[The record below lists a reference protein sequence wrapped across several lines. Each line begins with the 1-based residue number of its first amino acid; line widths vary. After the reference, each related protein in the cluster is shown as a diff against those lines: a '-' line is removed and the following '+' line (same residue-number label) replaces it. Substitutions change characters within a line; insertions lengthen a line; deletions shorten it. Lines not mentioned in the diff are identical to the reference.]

1 MDIQTDIMVGICII
15 IITINKKGNVAK
27 PFYFRTN
34 MSRSFFSLKRADRT
48 RILIFMI
55 LHERFGSR

>member
-34 MSRSFFSLKRADRT
+34 MSRSFFFAKT
-48 RILIFMI
+48 RRQNSDLDF
-55 LHERFGSR
+55 HDSS